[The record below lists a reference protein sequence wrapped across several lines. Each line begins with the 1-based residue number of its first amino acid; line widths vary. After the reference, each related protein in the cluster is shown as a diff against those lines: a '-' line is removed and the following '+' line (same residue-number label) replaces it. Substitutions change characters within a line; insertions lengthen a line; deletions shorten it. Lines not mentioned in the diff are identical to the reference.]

1 MILVTG
7 ANGFVGSYLVKEL
20 LKQGEQVRGLKR
32 ATSQIHL
39 LGDAAD
45 KVEWF
50 EGDVTDVHS
59 LQPAM
64 KGVKKVY
71 HAAAIISF
79 LPKDFDTMMKVN
91 VEGTANVVNEALL
104 AGVEKLVLVSS
115 VAAFGL
121 PKQGKMIDESTE
133 YQEQKDMITYYRS
146 KFLGELEAWRGE
158 AEGLNVVVA
167 CPSTI
172 LGAGNFDSEPNLVFA
187 EVAKGAPF
195 YTEGKMGFVDVRDV
209 VRALIL
215 LMNSD
220 AKGEK
225 FIISGENSSFK
236 NLMFHAAEVMKVQK
250 PKIKVSPGLVALAW
264 RYEWLKHKLTGKRP
278 VVSKESA
285 RIATTNFEFNNAKLR
300 ERFNFTYT
308 PLGTTIK
315 ETCLAYQKCKA
326 AGKVWEVFENVKN

>member
-20 LKQGEQVRGLKR
+20 LKQGERVRGIKR
-32 ATSQIHL
+32 PTSSLHL
-39 LGDAAD
+39 LGDAAR

-50 EGDVTDVHS
+50 EGDITDIDS
-59 LQPAM
+59 LKPAM
-64 KGVKKVY
+64 AGVKKVY
-71 HAAAIISF
+71 HAAAVISF
-79 LPKDFDTMMKVN
+79 LPKDFETMMKVN
-91 VEGTANVVNEALL
+91 VEGTANVVNEALR

-121 PKQGKMIDESTE
+121 PKEGKVIDESTE
-133 YQEQKDMITYYRS
+133 YYERKDMITYYRS

-172 LGAGNFDSEPNLVFA
+172 LGAGNFDSEPNSIFA

-195 YTEGKMGFVDVRDV
+195 YAEGKMGFVDVRDV
-209 VRALIL
+209 VKALIL

-220 AKGEK
+220 ASGEK

-236 NLMFHAAEVMKVQK
+236 NLMFHAAEIMKAQK
-250 PKIKVSPGLVALAW
+250 PRIKVSPALVSLAW
-264 RYEWLKHKLTGKRP
+264 RYEWLKNKLTGIRP

-285 RIATTNFEFNNAKLR
+285 RIATSNFEFSSNKLK
-300 ERFNFTYT
+300 ERFGFSFI

-315 ETCLAYQKCKA
+315 DTCIAYRKSA
-326 AGKVWEVFENVKN
+326 DAGKAWEVFESVKN